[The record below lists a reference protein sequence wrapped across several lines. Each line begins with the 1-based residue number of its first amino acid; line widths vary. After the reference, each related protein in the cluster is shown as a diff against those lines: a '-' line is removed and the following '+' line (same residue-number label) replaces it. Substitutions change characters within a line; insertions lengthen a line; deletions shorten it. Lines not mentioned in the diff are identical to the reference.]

1 MTYELFY
8 WPSIQGRGEYVRLAL
23 EDAGAAYRDVA
34 RTAAGMKRMMA
45 LMGSPRLKTPSFAP
59 PFLRDGKVVVG
70 QTANILLYLGGR
82 IGLAPKSEAARL
94 WVHQLQLTLAD
105 LVAETH
111 DAHHPISVNLYYEDQ
126 KREAR
131 AASGAL
137 LTERVP
143 QFLDYFHGV
152 LGKQRYLTGARA
164 TYADLSL
171 FQVIEGL
178 RYAFPKNMARIEKK
192 RPRLM
197 DFSHRVAERPRL
209 AAYLMSDRRIP
220 FSTEGIF
227 RHYPE
232 LDRLS

>member
-1 MTYELFY
+1 MTYDLFY

-23 EDAGAAYRDVA
+23 EDVGAAYRDVA

-45 LMGSPRLKTPSFAP
+45 LMDSPRLKTPSFAP
-59 PFLRDGKVVVG
+59 PFLRDGKVIVG
-70 QTANILLYLGGR
+70 QTANILLYLGSR

-131 AASGAL
+131 AASRAFL
-137 LTERVP
+137 KERVP

-192 RPRLM
+192 RPRLA
-197 DFSHRVAERPRL
+197 DFRHRVAERPRL
-209 AAYLMSDRRIP
+209 AAYLTSDRRIR

-227 RHYPE
+227 RHYRE